1 MKCNHSKLKITLGYV
16 VVCFLLACNTN
27 GNHKAD
33 PIKIFDD
40 SRIDKSKVP
49 VEETMDAGLHSDTIL
64 IKGMQFIP
72 AEFHVKKGGTVVWV
86 NRDIVVHDASEFPDK
101 KWTSGPLAI
110 GSSWKMKV
118 NESYDYFCSIH
129 ITMKGKIVVDP

>member
-1 MKCNHSKLKITLGYV
+1 MKFNHSILRIILGYGM
-16 VVCFLLACNTN
+16 VCLLLACNIN
-27 GNHKAD
+27 GTQKAD
-33 PIKIFDD
+33 SIKIFDE
-40 SRIDKSKVP
+40 SRIDKRSAP
-49 VEETMDAGLHSDTIL
+49 VQEKMDAGQQSDTIV

-72 AEFHVKKGGTVVWV
+72 AEFHIKKGGTVVWI

>member
-1 MKCNHSKLKITLGYV
+1 MTLGYGM
-16 VVCFLLACNTN
+16 VCLLLACNSN
-27 GNHKAD
+27 EKHKAD
-33 PIKIFDD
+33 SIKIVDD
-40 SRIDKSKVP
+40 SRIDKTNAP
-49 VEETMDAGLHSDTIL
+49 VQEKMDTGLLPDTIV

-72 AEFHVKKGGTVVWV
+72 AEFHIKKGDTVVWV